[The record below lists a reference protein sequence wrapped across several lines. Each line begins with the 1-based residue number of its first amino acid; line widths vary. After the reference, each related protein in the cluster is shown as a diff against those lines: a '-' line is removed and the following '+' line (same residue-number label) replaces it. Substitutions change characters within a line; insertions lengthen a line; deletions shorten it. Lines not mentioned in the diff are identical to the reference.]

1 MWAQRKMKCAVC
13 RSILTTPRTNCRGIP
28 RASRW
33 RKPMGVVLKGGTELA
48 PVGSTLEGEAAAEP
62 PNVEGRGCRRAAK
75 RGRARL
81 LPSRETWEGEA
92 PAEPPNVGGRGSC
105 RAAKRGRA
113 RLLPSRQTWEG
124 EAPAEPWE
132 PAARQQF
139 GSAGASP
146 SQGRPDRCLA
156 QQELRPPKGGQT
168 GVWLS
173 RSFALPRAARQVVW
187 LSRSFALPRAAR
199 QVVWLSG
206 SFALPKG
213 RPDGCSAQRELRPPE
228 GAARRVF
235 RLSGS
240 FALPKGRPDRCSA
253 QQELRPPEGAARQP
267 FGSAGASP
275 SRRGDTRGKPICSCA
290 QDFALIRIVW
300 GRVGARRPQTSGPLC
315 EFDCVPLLS
324 IARGWP
330 CEQGHM
336 LMVKG

>member
-1 MWAQRKMKCAVC
+1 LWAQRKMKCAVY

-33 RKPMGVVLKGGTELA
+33 RKPMGVVLKGGTELP

-62 PNVEGRGCRRAAK
+62 PN
-75 RGRARL
+75 L
-81 LPSRETWEGEA
+81 EGEA
-92 PAEPPNVGGRGSC
+92 AAEPLNVGGRGSC

-113 RLLPSRQTWEG
+113 RLLPSRGSQR
-124 EAPAEPWE
+124 PD
-132 PAARQQF
+132 RCF

-146 SQGRPDRCLA
+146 SRR
-156 QQELRPPKGGQT
+156 GGQT
-168 GVWLS
+168 GVL
-173 RSFALPRAARQVVW
+173 
-187 LSRSFALPRAAR
+187 
-199 QVVWLSG
+199 
-206 SFALPKG
+206 
-213 RPDGCSAQRELRPPE
+213 AQR
-228 GAARRVF
+228 
-235 RLSGS
+235 
-240 FALPKGRPDRCSA
+240 
-253 QQELRPPEGAARQP
+253 ELRPPEGAARQP

-336 LMVKG
+336 LMVRG

>member
-1 MWAQRKMKCAVC
+1 LAEANGCCPERGH
-13 RSILTTPRTNCRGIP
+13 RTG
-28 RASRW
+28 ARW
-33 RKPMGVVLKGGTELA
+33 FHPG
-48 PVGSTLEGEAAAEP
+48 
-62 PNVEGRGCRRAAK
+62 GRGCRRAAK

-81 LPSRETWEGEA
+81 PPSRQTWEGEA
-92 PAEPPNVGGRGSC
+92 PAEPRNVGGRGSC

-124 EAPAEPWE
+124 EAPAEP
-132 PAARQQF
+132 PNLGGRGSCRAVGASSQTAVRLSGSFALPRAARQVF

-168 GVWLS
+168 GGLAQQELRPPKGGQTGGLAQRELRPPKGQPDSSSAQQELRPPKGGQTAVWLS
-173 RSFALPRAARQVVW
+173 GSFALPRGGQTG
-187 LSRSFALPRAAR
+187 
-199 QVVWLSG
+199 VWLSG

-213 RPDGCSAQRELRPPE
+213 RPDRCSAQRELRPPE

-235 RLSGS
+235 
-240 FALPKGRPDRCSA
+240 
-253 QQELRPPEGAARQP
+253 
-267 FGSAGASP
+267 GSAGASP
-275 SRRGDTRGKPICSCA
+275 SRRGGTRGKPICSCA
-290 QDFALIRIVW
+290 QDFALIRILW

>member
-1 MWAQRKMKCAVC
+1 MAEANGCCPERGH
-13 RSILTTPRTNCRGIP
+13 RT
-28 RASRW
+28 AARW
-33 RKPMGVVLKGGTELA
+33 FHPG
-48 PVGSTLEGEAAAEP
+48 
-62 PNVEGRGCRRAAK
+62 GRGCRRAAK

-92 PAEPPNVGGRGSC
+92 PAEP
-105 RAAKRGRA
+105 
-113 RLLPSRQTWEG
+113 
-124 EAPAEPWE
+124 WE
-132 PAARQQF
+132 PTARRVF
-139 GSAGASP
+139 
-146 SQGRPDRCLA
+146 R
-156 QQELRPPKGGQT
+156 
-168 GVWLS
+168 
-173 RSFALPRAARQVVW
+173 
-187 LSRSFALPRAAR
+187 
-199 QVVWLSG
+199 LSG

-213 RPDGCSAQRELRPPE
+213 RPDRCFGSAGASPSRRGGQTGVSAQRELRPPE
-228 GAARRVF
+228 GAARQVF
-235 RLSGS
+235 GSAGASPSRRGGQTGVRLSGS

-330 CEQGHM
+330 CEQGRM
-336 LMVKG
+336 LMVRG